1 LDVSC
6 IFVRVWKKR
15 FGCCLQG
22 LRVFLELFEVEHV
35 DGEARRRLFKCS
47 EGLKWSSC
55 YLRIPTYG
63 HLKVVVYSLK
73 MLHILGEWQKC
84 GK

>member
-1 LDVSC
+1 
-6 IFVRVWKKR
+6 
-15 FGCCLQG
+15 
-22 LRVFLELFEVEHV
+22 VEHV

>member
-6 IFVRVWKKR
+6 IFVRVRKKR

-22 LRVFLELFEVEHV
+22 LRVVLELLEVEHV
-35 DGEARRRLFKCS
+35 DGEARRRLFRCS
-47 EGLKWSSC
+47 EGLKWSSF

-63 HLKVVVYSLK
+63 HLKVMVCSFEGAP
-73 MLHILGEWQKC
+73 HFG
-84 GK
+84 